1 MAVGMK
7 MRFAKKLRLQLD
19 PLYEATSEVAKQNL
33 DFEVGHSNIKEFEDV
48 LLSFSHMKESLKASL
63 EQQWEAE
70 HMQKEQIAALAHD
83 LKTPLTVIQGNAD
96 LISETE
102 LDEEQRLYAEYI
114 SSSSEQMQLYIRT
127 LIDISRAASGY
138 QLHMEDIDV
147 LSYVE
152 QLRGQIDALC
162 QTKKIGL
169 QMELEHL
176 PDVLSADKLLL
187 ERAIMNV
194 INNAMDYSPQDSSI
208 HISIIGGKQHLKI
221 TVTDAGPGFS
231 QEDLLHAKEQF
242 YMADHS
248 RSSNMHFGMGLF
260 ITKSIVQ
267 QHGGQL
273 DLYYDSFTTH
283 DSIGVKRKLR
293 FRSFNGY
300 LKEEERNV
308 RPAEHNEILE
318 LLKQCTNCRDQL
330 LIMLLAETGYRIGE
344 ILGVDYT
351 RDIDYERHTIRVF
364 FRDDNENRARAKN
377 AAYRKAKISDA
388 TFQFLL
394 FYLSKYREL
403 LQHQQMLFVNIEG
416 ETKGK
421 ALQVDA
427 VYRMLERMEKKT
439 GIHTTPHML
448 RRYFGNMRRDAGWPL
463 EMISEAYGHKH
474 TDTTIKYLNIVDDQL
489 MEASDQYYA
498 KHSVLYDVEKLL

>member
-1 MAVGMK
+1 
-7 MRFAKKLRLQLD
+7 
-19 PLYEATSEVAKQNL
+19 
-33 DFEVGHSNIKEFEDV
+33 
-48 LLSFSHMKESLKASL
+48 MKESLKASL
-63 EQQWEAE
+63 EQQWKVE

-83 LKTPLTVIQGNAD
+83 LKTPLTVIQGNVD

-242 YMADHS
+242 YMADYS
-248 RSSNMHFGMGLF
+248 RSSNLHFGMGLF

-273 DLYYDSFTTH
+273 DLSN
-283 DSIGVKRKLR
+283 S
-293 FRSFNGY
+293 
-300 LKEEERNV
+300 E
-308 RPAEHNEILE
+308 
-318 LLKQCTNCRDQL
+318 
-330 LIMLLAETGYRIGE
+330 
-344 ILGVDYT
+344 
-351 RDIDYERHTIRVF
+351 
-364 FRDDNENRARAKN
+364 
-377 AAYRKAKISDA
+377 
-388 TFQFLL
+388 
-394 FYLSKYREL
+394 
-403 LQHQQMLFVNIEG
+403 
-416 ETKGK
+416 
-421 ALQVDA
+421 
-427 VYRMLERMEKKT
+427 KT
-439 GIHTTPHML
+439 G
-448 RRYFGNMRRDAGWPL
+448 GAQV
-463 EMISEAYGHKH
+463 
-474 TDTTIKYLNIVDDQL
+474 TILIPY
-489 MEASDQYYA
+489 
-498 KHSVLYDVEKLL
+498 